1 MVAPGDV
8 SNVGDYTRKDGDT
21 YQTERHGRGT
31 KTMRES
37 VVVNKDILVV
47 KKLKNM
53 VGRAARESLLLADIR
68 AFDKWERLRET
79 ETVVKT
85 FDGYRVREDVIHVR
99 RMCMECPKSREEI
112 EDEELRLRM
121 HAEHK
126 AALLHRLSG
135 KDAVPSEY
143 VMDDVR
149 VRIGSSTAA
158 RNCKALERCGV
169 THVLNVS
176 AIVPLYF
183 VGDGIEYLKIPIF
196 DDGNVD
202 IRTYFEQA
210 FEFIDQ
216 GCAHGCVLVHCCAG
230 QSRSVAFV
238 IGYLMSRKGMSYED
252 AFGHVKRVRACA
264 APNEGF
270 VQQLK
275 NSV

>member
-8 SNVGDYTRKDGDT
+8 SNVGDYTRKDE
-21 YQTERHGRGT
+21 TERHGRGT

-37 VVVNKDILVV
+37 VVVNKDIVV

-183 VGDGIEYLKIPIF
+183 VDDGIEYLKIPIF

-216 GCAHGCVLVHCCAG
+216 GCEHGCVLVHCCAG

-252 AFGHVKRVRACA
+252 ALGHVKRVRACA

-275 NSV
+275 NLV